1 MFEKI
6 KEELTNI
13 YIENKYIDVSV
24 FNEKLK
30 EVSDEEKNVLYDLFG
45 LYIRNDIQN
54 KHKIISYKNSSP
66 GIQYAINH
74 VTKKLKELGF
84 KSVVETP
91 NDSVA
96 DILCIQENKNDI
108 RIKVYSKQK
117 TTQKFKID
125 IKYEEIKDENL
136 YFVLVEFEN
145 ENNINSYIYKSIDVS
160 KIISENHKIYHST
173 LKKDG
178 SKKNNNSM
186 RELKVND
193 SHLENWDI
201 LTK

>member
-13 YIENKYIDVSV
+13 YTENKYIDVSV

-54 KHKIISYKNSSP
+54 KQKIISYKNSSP

-84 KSVVETP
+84 KSVVENP

-96 DILCIQENKNDI
+96 NILCIQENKNDI

>member
-74 VTKKLKELGF
+74 VTKKLKKLGF